1 MMANEDG
8 TSTMT
13 LRFCIFL
20 ALLMERVA
28 SSNPPPH
35 SNHHDAATTTPTKED
50 RPSRQYLR
58 RAAIRQQHHLA
69 EDESGVSK
77 LQRRV
82 DEVEQPEYHPTGRR
96 RLAGEKWCK

>member
-8 TSTMT
+8 STMT

-20 ALLMERVA
+20 ALLMEMVA

-35 SNHHDAATTTPTKED
+35 SNHHDATTAKAKED

-58 RAAIRQQHHLA
+58 RAAIRQRHHLA